1 MFPTQWFEAN
11 PNYLNYFPIPTES
24 VSPEVMG
31 MQTEA
36 LENWSGNCQILG
48 NITSPTLAI
57 VGTDDFFTPAE
68 NSVTIVEKIPGAWL
82 VQIRNAGHGL
92 MYQYPETFTT
102 IVETYLN
109 GSDKDMR

>member
-1 MFPTQWFEAN
+1 
-11 PNYLNYFPIPTES
+11 
-24 VSPEVMG
+24 

-57 VGTDDFFTPAE
+57 VGTDNFFTPAE

-82 VQIRNAGHGL
+82 VQIRNAEHGL
-92 MYQYPETFTT
+92 MYRYPETYST
-102 IVETYLN
+102 IEHI
-109 GSDKDMR
+109 